1 MTIHQHR
8 SGAMTLLPVILSIL
22 LITAT
27 ASRAADPPDS
37 LQAIRAQLP
46 KSVSLD
52 NKVVYVD
59 FWASWCVPCRQSLPW
74 MESLYKKYA
83 SRGLEIVAVNVDK
96 DHKAALKFLDEC
108 RSTFPIVYDS
118 TGSLAK
124 LYNLQTMPS
133 SFIYDRDGH
142 LVESHRGFKLEE
154 QDSLER
160 TIQQQLG
167 GGQSK

>member
-1 MTIHQHR
+1 MTIHQHQ
-8 SGAMTLLPVILSIL
+8 SGVWPLLPAILSIL
-22 LITAT
+22 MITA
-27 ASRAADPPDS
+27 AAPRAADPPDS

-74 MESLYKKYA
+74 MESLYRKYA
-83 SRGLEIVAVNVDK
+83 AQGLEVVAVNVDK
-96 DHKAALKFLDEC
+96 DHKAAMKFLENC

-133 SFIYDRDGH
+133 SFIYDREGH
-142 LVESHRGFKLEE
+142 LAESHRGFKMEE
-154 QDSLER
+154 ADNLER

-167 GGQSK
+167 ERKAP